1 MKTILAVAALLAG
14 LAAPALAEEA
24 ATPAPPAQQAAAP
37 STEQIVP
44 AAAPQSQ
51 FDSDSDMMTLP
62 AEPSVAKGGGGCVHS
77 KSTVYLTN

>member
-1 MKTILAVAALLAG
+1 MKSILAVAALLAG

-37 STEQIVP
+37 STEEIVP

-51 FDSDSDMMTLP
+51 AEGESDMMTLP
-62 AEPSVAKGGGGCVHS
+62 AEPSVAKGGGGCVHA

>member
-14 LAAPALAEEA
+14 LAAPALAEEVA
-24 ATPAPPAQQAAAP
+24 APTPPAQQASAP
-37 STEQIVP
+37 STEEIVP

-51 FDSDSDMMTLP
+51 IEGESDMMSLP
-62 AEPSVAKGGGGCVHS
+62 AEPSVAKGSGGCVHS

>member
-1 MKTILAVAALLAG
+1 MKSILAVAALLAG

-37 STEQIVP
+37 STEEIVP

-51 FDSDSDMMTLP
+51 VEGESDMMTLP
-62 AEPSVAKGGGGCVHS
+62 AEPSVAKGSGGCAHG
-77 KSTVYLTN
+77 KTVYLTN

>member
-1 MKTILAVAALLAG
+1 MKSILAVAALLAG

-37 STEQIVP
+37 STEEIVP

-51 FDSDSDMMTLP
+51 AEGESDMMTLP
-62 AEPSVAKGGGGCVHS
+62 AEPSVAKGSGGCAHG
-77 KSTVYLTN
+77 KTVYLTN